1 MHNHV
6 LDYLYQIEDKKP
18 DKIAYTD
25 GTTGLT
31 FKEVAN
37 VTKSVGSLLHAKG
50 IYRKP
55 VVVFMQKSA
64 MEIAAFYGVIAGG
77 CYYVPLDE
85 EMPGDRIRLILEKV
99 NSPLMICDES
109 TVEKAKE
116 LKTEGQEVLLYSQIC
131 DSPVNEE
138 ALKNIYDKSI
148 DTDPIYI
155 VFTSGSTGVPKGV
168 VACHRSVI
176 DYIEQLSEVL
186 GFNEDTVFGNQA
198 PLYFDAC
205 LKELYPTL
213 KFGATDYLIPKRL
226 FSFPVRL
233 MEYLN
238 ENKINTICWVASAL
252 SIVSTFRTF
261 EEITP
266 KYLKTIAFGSEVF
279 PAGHLRSWQDVLP
292 EATFFNLYGPTE
304 CTGMSCYY
312 KVDHLYEEGET
323 VPIGK
328 PFDNTEILLLND
340 ENQPAKD
347 GETGEICI
355 RGTAVTMGYYADEER
370 TAAVFVQNP
379 LNTVYPELLYRTG
392 DIGRMGDD
400 GQLMYVS
407 RKDYQIKHMGHR
419 IELGEIEVNVDRIE
433 GVQMAACVYDKA
445 AGNILLCYTGSVKE
459 ADLEAVIKQ
468 KLPRYM
474 LPRKVIR
481 LARMPFTGNGKIDRV
496 TLTKTYIDQTESN
509 NA

>member
-6 LDYLYQIEDKKP
+6 LDYLYRIEDKKP
-18 DKIAYTD
+18 DKTAYTD
-25 GTTGLT
+25 GTAGLT

-37 VTKSVGSLLHAKG
+37 VTRSVGSFLAGKG

-64 MEIAAFYGVIAGG
+64 MEIASFFGVIAGG

-99 NSPLMICDES
+99 NSPVMICDE
-109 TVEKAKE
+109 TTIEKANE
-116 LKTEGQEVLLYSQIC
+116 LKTEGQEVVLYSEV
-131 DSPVNEE
+131 SNGEVNAE
-138 ALKNIYDKSI
+138 ALQKIYDQSI

-155 VFTSGSTGVPKGV
+155 VFTSGSTGIPKGV

-176 DYIEQLSEVL
+176 DYVEQLSEVL
-186 GFNEDTVFGNQA
+186 GFNENTVFGNQA

-205 LKELYPTL
+205 LKELFPTL
-213 KFGATDYLIPKRL
+213 MFGATDYLIPKRL

-238 ENKINTICWVASAL
+238 EYKINTICWVASAL

-261 EEITP
+261 DEITP
-266 KYLKTIAFGSEVF
+266 QYLHTVAFGSEVF
-279 PAGHLRSWQDVLP
+279 PANHLRSWQDVLP
-292 EATFFNLYGPTE
+292 DATFFNLYGPTE

-312 KVDHLYEEGET
+312 KVDHPYEENET

-328 PFDNTEILLLND
+328 PFDNTEILLLTEDNRL
-340 ENQPAKD
+340 AGD

-355 RGTAVTMGYYADEER
+355 RGTAVTLGYYSDEER

-379 LNTVYPELLYRTG
+379 LNTVYPEIIYRTG
-392 DIGRMGDD
+392 DIGKMNDKGE
-400 GQLMYVS
+400 LVYVS
-407 RKDYQIKHMGHR
+407 RKDFQIKHMGHR

-433 GVQMAACVYDKA
+433 GVQMAACIYDKE

-459 ADLEAVIKQ
+459 QDLESIVKE

-496 TLTKTYIDQTESN
+496 SLTKTYIEQTEK
-509 NA
+509 

>member
-6 LDYLYQIEDKKP
+6 LDYLYRIEDKKP
-18 DKIAYTD
+18 DKTAYTD
-25 GTTGLT
+25 GTSGLT

-37 VTKSVGSLLHAKG
+37 VTRSVGSFLAGKG

-64 MEIAAFYGVIAGG
+64 MEIASFFGVIAGG

-99 NSPLMICDES
+99 NSPVMICDE
-109 TVEKAKE
+109 TTIEKANE
-116 LKTEGQEVLLYSQIC
+116 LKMEGQEVVLYSEVC
-131 DSPVNEE
+131 NGEVNAE
-138 ALKNIYDKSI
+138 ALQKIYNQSI

-155 VFTSGSTGVPKGV
+155 VFTSGSTGIPKGV

-176 DYIEQLSEVL
+176 DYVEQLSEVL
-186 GFNEDTVFGNQA
+186 GFNENTVFGNQA

-205 LKELYPTL
+205 LKELFPTL
-213 KFGATDYLIPKRL
+213 MFGATDYLIPKRL

-238 ENKINTICWVASAL
+238 EYKINTICWVASAL

-261 EEITP
+261 DEITP
-266 KYLKTIAFGSEVF
+266 QYLHTVAFGSEVF
-279 PAGHLRSWQDVLP
+279 PANHLRSWQDVLP
-292 EATFFNLYGPTE
+292 DATFFNLYGPTE

-312 KVDHLYEEGET
+312 KVDHPYEENET

-328 PFDNTEILLLND
+328 PFDNTEILLLTEDNRL
-340 ENQPAKD
+340 AGD

-355 RGTAVTMGYYADEER
+355 RGTAVTLGYYSDEER

-379 LNTVYPELLYRTG
+379 LNTVYPEIIYRTG
-392 DIGRMGDD
+392 DIGKMNDKGE
-400 GQLMYVS
+400 LVYVS
-407 RKDYQIKHMGHR
+407 RKDFQIKHMGHR

-433 GVQMAACVYDKA
+433 GVQMAACIYDKE

-459 ADLEAVIKQ
+459 QDLESIVKE

-496 TLTKTYIDQTESN
+496 SLTKTYIEQTEK
-509 NA
+509 

>member
-6 LDYLYQIEDKKP
+6 LDYLYNIVDIKQ

-25 GTTGLT
+25 GTKGLT
-31 FKEVAN
+31 FREVYN
-37 VTKSVGSLLHAKG
+37 VTQAIGSFLAKSE

-64 MEIAAFYGVIAGG
+64 MEIATFFGVIAGG

-85 EMPGDRIRLILEKV
+85 EMPGDRIKLILEKV

-109 TVEKAKE
+109 TVEKAE
-116 LKTEGQEVLLYSQIC
+116 QLKTEGQAVILYEEISKAQ
-131 DSPVNEE
+131 VNEK
-138 ALKNIYDKSI
+138 ALRDIYDKTI

-155 VFTSGSTGVPKGV
+155 VFTSGSTGIPKGV

-186 GFNEDTVFGNQA
+186 QFNENTIFGNQA

-205 LKELYPTL
+205 LKELFPTL

-233 MEYLN
+233 IEYLN
-238 ENKINTICWVASAL
+238 EHEINTICWVASAL
-252 SIVSTFRTF
+252 SIVSTFNTF

-266 KYLKTIAFGSEVF
+266 AFLQTIAFGSEVF
-279 PAGHLRSWQDVLP
+279 PANHLRSWQDVLP
-292 EATFFNLYGPTE
+292 KATFFNLYGPTE
-304 CTGMSCYY
+304 CTGMSCFY
-312 KVDHLYEEGET
+312 KVDHLYNEDES
-323 VPIGK
+323 VPIGR
-328 PFDNTEILLLND
+328 PFDNTEIILLTDDNKVA
-340 ENQPAKD
+340 EH
-347 GETGEICI
+347 GESGEICI
-355 RGTAVTMGYYADEER
+355 RGTAVTMGYFADEER
-370 TAAVFVQNP
+370 TESVFVQNP
-379 LNTVYPELLYRTG
+379 LNTLYPEIIYRTG
-392 DIGRMGDD
+392 DIGKKNEN
-400 GQLMYVS
+400 GQLVYIS
-407 RKDYQIKHMGHR
+407 RKDFQIKHMGHR
-419 IELGEIEVNVDRIE
+419 IELGEIEVNVDRVE
-433 GVQMAACVYDKA
+433 GVQMAACIYDKMQS
-445 AGNILLCYTGSVKE
+445 NILLCYTGSIKE
-459 ADLEAVIKQ
+459 IELEKILKE

-496 TLTKTYIDQTESN
+496 TLTKTYIGQTEKSN
-509 NA
+509 V

>member
-6 LDYLYQIEDKKP
+6 LDYLYRIEDKKP
-18 DKIAYTD
+18 DKTAYTD
-25 GTTGLT
+25 GTAGLT

-37 VTKSVGSLLHAKG
+37 VTRSVGSFLAGKG

-64 MEIAAFYGVIAGG
+64 MEIASFFGVIAGG

-99 NSPLMICDES
+99 NSPVMICDE
-109 TVEKAKE
+109 TTIEKANE
-116 LKTEGQEVLLYSQIC
+116 LKTEGQEVVLYSEVC
-131 DSPVNEE
+131 NGEVNAE
-138 ALKNIYDKSI
+138 ALQKIYDQSI
-148 DTDPIYI
+148 DTNPIYI
-155 VFTSGSTGVPKGV
+155 VFTSGSTGIPKGV

-176 DYIEQLSEVL
+176 DYVEQLSEVL
-186 GFNEDTVFGNQA
+186 GFNENTVFGNQA

-205 LKELYPTL
+205 LKELFPTL
-213 KFGATDYLIPKRL
+213 MFGATDYLIPKRL

-238 ENKINTICWVASAL
+238 EYKINTICWVASAL

-261 EEITP
+261 DEITP
-266 KYLKTIAFGSEVF
+266 QYLHTVAFGSEVF
-279 PAGHLRSWQDVLP
+279 PANHLRSWQDVLP
-292 EATFFNLYGPTE
+292 DATFFNLYGPTE

-312 KVDHLYEEGET
+312 KVDHPYEENET

-328 PFDNTEILLLND
+328 PFDNTEILLLTEDNRL
-340 ENQPAKD
+340 AGD

-355 RGTAVTMGYYADEER
+355 RGTAVTLGYYSDEER

-379 LNTVYPELLYRTG
+379 LNTVYPEIIYRTG
-392 DIGRMGDD
+392 DIGKMNDKGE
-400 GQLMYVS
+400 LVYVS
-407 RKDYQIKHMGHR
+407 RKDFQIKHMGHR

-433 GVQMAACVYDKA
+433 GVQMAACIYDKE

-459 ADLEAVIKQ
+459 QDLESIVKE

-496 TLTKTYIDQTESN
+496 SLTKTYIEQTEK
-509 NA
+509 